1 MIEMLSQTPT
11 KSLVILRVDFKTKE
25 VDTTRTLAQKWF
37 IVSDKKPIR
46 VGEYETMQ
54 TNTYRTLNE
63 THRSVV
69 VHRNDKQKLERE
81 SGSIISTLA
90 IATTTLVLIGVALSF
105 VFGTVV
111 PVGTVGVRRIAFGPG
126 QGLLQKPLEPGFHW
140 TVPGYSTVYQVPQ
153 TVRVLDFSREKGATS
168 QHVGSLDVPTTDGTT
183 VDIDVSLLYR
193 FFSSASQ
200 KGADAH
206 GGSPDLIRNVGAT
219 EMQWSKYIAQIADN
233 ELKRALGALSTVD
246 FYDPKLRETQVQEA
260 FESMKRIF
268 SELGIDLEAV
278 LLRRYTYREEID
290 QAIFKKNL
298 QELESAYNK
307 VAGEFAEAQR
317 DVNKVSADGD
327 VAIKNLAKR
336 GEGESQRIRSEGD
349 LYRRTKFAEGDL
361 LVAEAKAAVDT
372 MRSEVLAHAG
382 SDIYVA
388 LQLAELVGTLKGGV
402 VSDIDPYDVDSWV
415 QRLAGVKGE
424 RRIESVGGRNAK

>member
-1 MIEMLSQTPT
+1 
-11 KSLVILRVDFKTKE
+11 
-25 VDTTRTLAQKWF
+25 
-37 IVSDKKPIR
+37 
-46 VGEYETMQ
+46 MQ
-54 TNTYRTLNE
+54 TNTYRTPKK
-63 THRSVV
+63 TYRPVV
-69 VHRNDKQKLERE
+69 VRRSNEQKLECE

-90 IATTTLVLIGVALSF
+90 IAITTVVLIGVALSF

-126 QGLLQKPLEPGFHW
+126 QGLLQKPLDPGFHW

-193 FFSSASQ
+193 FFSSATET
-200 KGADAH
+200 GADVH

-219 EMQWSKYIAQIADN
+219 EVQWSKYIAQIADN

-246 FYDPKLRETQVQEA
+246 FYDPKLREAQVQEA

-268 SELGIDLEAV
+268 SEVGIDLEAV

-298 QELESAYNK
+298 QELESAYHK

-327 VAIKNLAKR
+327 VAIKNLEKR

-349 LYRRTKFAEGDL
+349 LYRRRKLAEGDL
-361 LVAEAKAAVDT
+361 LVAEAKAAVDK
-372 MRSEVLAHAG
+372 MRSDVLADVG
-382 SDIYVA
+382 SDVYVA

-402 VSDIDPYDVDSWV
+402 VTDLDPYDVDNWV
-415 QRLAGVKGE
+415 KRLTGAEGK
-424 RRIESVGGRNAK
+424 RQIESTGGRDGK